1 MSNITTWKGLRK
13 ELNISQEEESV
24 IELEKEIIRTMIK
37 VREEKG
43 ITQAQLAEMCH
54 VKQPTIARMESGA
67 HSPQIDSLLR
77 VLAPLGYTLKVVPIT
92 RKSKTL

>member
-1 MSNITTWKGLRK
+1 MTTWKGLRK

>member
-1 MSNITTWKGLRK
+1 MTTWKGLRK

-24 IELEKEIIRTMIK
+24 IELEKEIIRTIIK
-37 VREEKG
+37 IREEKG
-43 ITQAQLAEMCH
+43 VTQAQLAEMCH

>member
-1 MSNITTWKGLRK
+1 MTTWKGLRK

-43 ITQAQLAEMCH
+43 VTQAQLAEMCH

-67 HSPQIDSLLR
+67 HSPQTDSLLR

>member
-1 MSNITTWKGLRK
+1 MTTWKGLRK

-43 ITQAQLAEMCH
+43 VTQAQLAEMCH